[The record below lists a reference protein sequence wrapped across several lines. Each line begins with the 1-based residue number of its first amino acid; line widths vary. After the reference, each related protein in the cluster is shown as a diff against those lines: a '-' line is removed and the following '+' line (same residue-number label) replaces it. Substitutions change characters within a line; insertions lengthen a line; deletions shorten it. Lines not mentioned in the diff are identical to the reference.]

1 MNTEPLSKEE
11 IKARL
16 RKALEANP
24 RPKPP
29 SPPTP
34 KSPEQRLEERVANKP
49 TVAMAQDVTLSSDAL
64 AQRLRDERDQIFSN
78 QEIARRQAAL
88 DNATLSTRGL
98 QEEIVRSPYHRRSTT
113 VGPRDSDAHL
123 HQSPEDQLWSKML

>member
-24 RPKPP
+24 RPKPQP
-29 SPPTP
+29 RTP
-34 KSPEQRLEERVANKP
+34 AQLAEERLASANKP

-64 AQRLRDERDQIFSN
+64 AQRLRDEREKVFTN
-78 QEIARRQAAL
+78 TEIARRQAAL
-88 DNATLSTRGL
+88 DSATLATREL
-98 QEEIVRSPYHRRSTT
+98 HREIVRLPYHQRSTT

-123 HQSPEDQLWSKML
+123 HVSPEDQLWGKV

>member
-16 RKALEANP
+16 REAFKTRP
-24 RPKPP
+24 RPRPQP
-29 SPPTP
+29 RTP
-34 KSPEQRLEERVANKP
+34 AQLAEERLASANKP

-64 AQRLRDERDQIFSN
+64 AQRLRDERERKVVFSN
-78 QEIARRQAAL
+78 QEIAHRQKML
-88 DNATLSTRGL
+88 DDATLATRGL
-98 QEEIVRSPYHRRSTT
+98 HREIVQLPYHQRSAT

-123 HQSPEDQLWSKML
+123 HVSPEDQLWGKV

>member
-24 RPKPP
+24 RPKPQP
-29 SPPTP
+29 RT
-34 KSPEQRLEERVANKP
+34 KAQLAEERLASANKP

-64 AQRLRDERDQIFSN
+64 AQRLRDEREKVFTN
-78 QEIARRQAAL
+78 AEIARRQAVL
-88 DNATLSTRGL
+88 DSATLATRGL
-98 QEEIVRSPYHRRSTT
+98 HREIVRFAYHNRSAT
-113 VGPRDSDAHL
+113 VGPHDSDAHL
-123 HQSPEDQLWSKML
+123 HQSPEDQLWGKV